1 MRNVRPVFG
10 CVTQHIQPPSFGLVH
25 SVIVIYSMSQL
36 SHAVWMTIIGPPCEQ
51 ANRFV
56 KSSCFRA
63 CKTCTYRDI
72 SRSTRQKCFGRNM
85 WCEHNILSV
94 GTVKRNRKLYTPLM
108 LSSTRTPPPMTQ
120 ELVSCKRRCA
130 SNDEISGTFGRS
142 TIHSCTWSVLAAEH
156 QYCRTAST
164 A

>member
-1 MRNVRPVFG
+1 MLLHGTIIVSNKDGSKNVMRNVRPVFG

-94 GTVKRNRKLYTPLM
+94 GTVKRNRKFYTPLM
-108 LSSTRTPPPMTQ
+108 FGFEKDSSINNSRACFLQ
-120 ELVSCKRRCA
+120 KALC
-130 SNDEISGTFGRS
+130 
-142 TIHSCTWSVLAAEH
+142 W
-156 QYCRTAST
+156 
-164 A
+164 